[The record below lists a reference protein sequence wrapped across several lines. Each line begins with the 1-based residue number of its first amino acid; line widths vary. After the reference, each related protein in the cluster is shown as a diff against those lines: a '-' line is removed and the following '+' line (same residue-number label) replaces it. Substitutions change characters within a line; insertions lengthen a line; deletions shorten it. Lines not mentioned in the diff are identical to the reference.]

1 MPYTPHTEDDIQSM
15 LKAIGV
21 KSIDTLFDE
30 IPVNL
35 RCKDIQLP
43 EGQNEMMM
51 LKTAEHLA
59 AKNKNGLCFL
69 GAGSYEHHIPA
80 AVWDVTSRGEFLTA
94 YTPYQAEASQGTLQ
108 LLYEFQTM
116 ISELTGMDVANAS
129 MYDGASALAEAI
141 LMSARIQKHHV
152 KQRILIPQSLHPLYR
167 DTVQTI
173 LNTLNIEI
181 IECPYDKKLGTIDL
195 SCLQA
200 YEKESITALVIA
212 HPNFFGCLEE
222 VDTLTNWAHQHQM
235 LVIGCVNPTS
245 LGLLKPPGQWG
256 EKGADIVCGEGQP
269 LGVPM
274 ASGGPY
280 FGFLSSRLSHVR
292 QMPGRIIGRTVDK
305 DGKPG
310 FTLTLQAREQHIR
323 REKATSNIC
332 TNQGLLVTAATLYMS
347 LVGSQGIHE
356 VALACHQNTCALTEA
371 LTQIPGV
378 TIQFTSPFFH
388 EVVIHLP
395 IESKQALVCL
405 QQMGIL
411 GGYALKADY
420 PELGECILVC
430 ATEMRTQEDIQR
442 YSHALSHVLTQDA
455 KDTDGSETSDH
466 LSRAPLPPDGHLLPE
481 SGEKEMRK
489 KFIKGS
495 EACSLST

>member
-1 MPYTPHTEDDIQSM
+1 MPFTPHTEEDIQAM

-21 KSIDTLFDE
+21 KSIDNLFDE
-30 IPVNL
+30 IPANL
-35 RCKDIQLP
+35 RCKDIALP
-43 EGQNEMMM
+43 EGQNEMTMQ
-51 LKTAEHLA
+51 KTAEHLA

-80 AVWDVTSRGEFLTA
+80 AVWDITSRGEFLTS

-116 ISELTGMDVANAS
+116 ICELTGMEVANAS

-141 LMSARIQKHHV
+141 LMSARIQKHHSPH
-152 KQRILIPQSLHPLYR
+152 RILIPHALHPLYR
-167 DTVQTI
+167 DTVKTI
-173 LNTLNIEI
+173 LHTLNIEL
-181 IECPYDKKLGTIDL
+181 IECPYDIKRGTIDP

-200 YEKESITALVIA
+200 YEKESITTLVIA
-212 HPNFFGCLEE
+212 HPNFFGCLED
-222 VDTLTNWAHQHQM
+222 VDTLTNWAHQHHIM
-235 LVIGCVNPTS
+235 VIACVNPTS

-280 FGFLSSRLSHVR
+280 FGFLSSRLSFVR

-305 DGKPG
+305 DGKTG

-332 TNQGLLVTAATLYMS
+332 TNQGLLVTAATIYMS
-347 LVGSQGIHE
+347 LVGSQGIHD
-356 VALACHQNTCALTEA
+356 VALACHQNTCGLTDA

-378 TIQFTSPFFH
+378 KAQFTSPYFH
-388 EVVIHLP
+388 EVVIQLP
-395 IESKQALVCL
+395 VESNQALACL
-405 QQMGIL
+405 QQLGIL
-411 GGYALKADY
+411 GGYALKTDY
-420 PELGECILVC
+420 PELGDAILIC
-430 ATEMRTQEDIQR
+430 ATEMRTSEDIKR
-442 YSHALSHVLTQDA
+442 YSHALNHVLS
-455 KDTDGSETSDH
+455 K
-466 LSRAPLPPDGHLLPE
+466 R
-481 SGEKEMRK
+481 
-489 KFIKGS
+489 S